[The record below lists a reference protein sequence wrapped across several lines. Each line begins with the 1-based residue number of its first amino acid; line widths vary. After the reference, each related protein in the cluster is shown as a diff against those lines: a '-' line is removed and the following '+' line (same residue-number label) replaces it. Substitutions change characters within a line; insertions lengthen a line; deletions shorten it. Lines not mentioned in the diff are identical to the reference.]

1 MVQNKKPYF
10 LNYFLIK
17 SGVLNFLKKIKIKIV
32 ETKIYNKTN
41 FFVNKKVINVETKIV
56 KNIQKQ
62 NFSIYA
68 FKYTFF
74 VFFLIFHTV

>member
-32 ETKIYNKTN
+32 EIKIYNKIN
-41 FFVNKKVINVETKIV
+41 FFVNKKVRNVETKIV
-56 KNIQKQ
+56 KNIQKR